1 MVWLVPGACDGE
13 GLLGALVEDKVK
25 EDTAGKE
32 EEGNVIVIIFVH
44 LTFSHFHVD
53 AGMFLV

>member
-1 MVWLVPGACDGE
+1 MVRLVPGACDGG

-32 EEGNVIVIIFVH
+32 EEGNVVIVLSI
-44 LTFSHFHVD
+44 
-53 AGMFLV
+53 